1 MNKRLAA
8 LFGVLLLAGIGYAA
22 TEPILEVYNSIRP
35 AWFQSG
41 LYVGPASVSPGNST
55 LNKVTRILGGSETF
69 DFASSTITC
78 LDSTGVTVTGAQ
90 LGDPCFASPNIAWA
104 ANQEFSCF
112 VSAANTVKVRFC
124 PAGTAADP
132 ASATYFTRVIS
143 SQ

>member
-1 MNKRLAA
+1 MKKNFLAF
-8 LFGVLLLAGIGYAA
+8 LSVLLVAGIAFAA
-22 TEPILEVYNSIRP
+22 TEPIVELVSTIRP
-35 AWFQSG
+35 TWFQSG
-41 LYVGPASVSPGNST
+41 LYVGPASVHPINET
-55 LNKVTRILGGSETF
+55 RNKITRILGSSEVF

-104 ANQEFSCF
+104 ANQEFSCY

-132 ASATYFTRVIS
+132 ASATYFTRIIS